1 MKYISI
7 HHSAPLKSEREYY
20 IKGKTYTEEEYLKL
34 IYRKQLIKDV
44 VLMTVLGVVM
54 AFRAYVFFKYG
65 Q

>member
-7 HHSAPLKSEREYY
+7 HHNAPLKGEKKYY
-20 IKGKTYTEEEYLKL
+20 IKGKIYTEEEYRKL
-34 IYRKQLIKDV
+34 IYRKQLIKDI
-44 VLMTVLGVVM
+44 VLMTLLGVVV